1 MLSCFLLPFQLK
13 GILFENFSK
22 EAILK
27 RKMEKERWPAWQVAG
42 RGPME
47 DNSGGDFRLIS
58 GELLPLPVPFLLPHS
73 PSASWKK
80 CIKNIAAY
88 LCSEIFRKWSSLSS
102 LCPQVYF
109 VTTYSLEI
117 CVESP
122 NYTESIYFWRIQAGG
137 ENDTS
142 LLIGKSFEKLLR
154 FLAFDGVCMRTD
166 CPKKETSGT
175 CLYASMSF
183 KHLVQRHFDDCLLG
197 SNSCKGKTHFQEKTM
212 VLWELT
218 CWT

>member
-1 MLSCFLLPFQLK
+1 M
-13 GILFENFSK
+13 
-22 EAILK
+22 
-27 RKMEKERWPAWQVAG
+27 
-42 RGPME
+42 
-47 DNSGGDFRLIS
+47 
-58 GELLPLPVPFLLPHS
+58 
-73 PSASWKK
+73 
-80 CIKNIAAY
+80 
-88 LCSEIFRKWSSLSS
+88 
-102 LCPQVYF
+102 
-109 VTTYSLEI
+109 
-117 CVESP
+117 ESP

-212 VLWELT
+212 VRGNLRAEHNFFHFFNFRGQCIIPAGVAPHYLSMILSGGHEFCFPRTAWAGWHGVSL
-218 CWT
+218 C